1 MDEDER
7 FPLAL
12 FEGDILFVTL
22 FVVVLVYEILD
33 FFIDGIG
40 VLDGFIDEISSL
52 LANNFSKLEIAWT
65 SIITITQNIFLGTS
79 LHLKM
84 CLSLPFPCSSLA
96 KKIGFNLG
104 LLIRNTR
111 SL

>member
-1 MDEDER
+1 MCWEPRIDNKTDTVGQTGEKDYNLFFTTHFFVDEEER

-12 FEGDILFVTL
+12 LEEDMLFVTL
-22 FVVVLVYEILD
+22 FVVLLVDEVLE

-79 LHLKM
+79 LH
-84 CLSLPFPCSSLA
+84 
-96 KKIGFNLG
+96 
-104 LLIRNTR
+104 
-111 SL
+111 

>member
-1 MDEDER
+1 MDEEEL

-22 FVVVLVYEILD
+22 FVVVLVDEVLD

-65 SIITITQNIFLGTS
+65 SIITILQNIFLGTS
-79 LHLKM
+79 LCEM
-84 CLSLPFPCSSLA
+84 CLSFPFACSSLA

-104 LLIRNTR
+104 LSVRNTR